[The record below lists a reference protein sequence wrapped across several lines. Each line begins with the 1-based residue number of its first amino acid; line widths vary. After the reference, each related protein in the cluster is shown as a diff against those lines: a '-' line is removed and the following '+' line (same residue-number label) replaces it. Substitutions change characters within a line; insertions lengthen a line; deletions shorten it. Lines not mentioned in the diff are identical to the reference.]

1 MIFKKFLH
9 KKHNGN
15 FGDILGSLVV
25 MVFMFVILTAT
36 ININI
41 ITTKKSFVDREL
53 RRAELILEQ
62 KGTLDETDRD
72 TLIKDFK
79 DQNFSSVNIEVLV
92 GDNDKEV
99 AGLTAVYG
107 QEVSIKITA
116 TATGK
121 ELDMFPVIITGD
133 QRDKDYTF
141 GGKYTTLC
149 KAGSNGT

>member
-1 MIFKKFLH
+1 MQLSPFWRC
-9 KKHNGN
+9 N
-15 FGDILGSLVV
+15 ILQKW
-25 MVFMFVILTAT
+25 FAT
-36 ININI
+36 FAN
-41 ITTKKSFVDREL
+41 L
-53 RRAELILEQ
+53 GLQ
-62 KGTLDETDRD
+62 KTD

-116 TATGK
+116 TATGE